1 MCDGITIGGNV
12 SIQISGPCAPAD
24 GSVTAAKI
32 NSEDA
37 SDGHVLTA
45 DGAGGAAWE
54 APTGPFIRVDGSQDG
69 GLLYPQY
76 FEKGVYIGEHFTGYK
91 EVLAFGKLV
100 TEPGNSFPLY
110 GYVEYQYSVPQTS
123 YSYTGFF
130 NARANSANSGS
141 IFHLSSL
148 EVKTENQGTGSITS
162 LYGQRIRVEN
172 EPSVAGSVVVNQYG
186 LYISNGITGQGNATN
201 RYGIYIT
208 QPSGTP
214 TGLDYA
220 LYSTSGN
227 VYFGSANVG
236 IGLTPVASAALLL
249 QAGTTA
255 IAPLRITTGVAPIA
269 PIDGD
274 IWSADGKLYF
284 YNGSTAKE
292 IAFV

>member
-1 MCDGITIGGNV
+1 M
-12 SIQISGPCAPAD
+12 SIQISGPCAPVD

-32 NSEDA
+32 NSGNA
-37 SDGHVLTA
+37 GDGQVLTA

-54 APTGPFIRVDGSQDG
+54 AFIGVNGSQNG

-76 FEKGVYIGEHFTGYK
+76 FEKGVYIGEHFTSYK
-91 EVLAFGKLV
+91 EVLAFGKRV
-100 TEPGNSFPLY
+100 TEPGYSFPLY

-123 YSYTGFF
+123 VSSSGVF
-130 NARANSANSGS
+130 NTKANSANSGS
-141 IFHLSSL
+141 ILHLSSL
-148 EVKTENQGTGSITS
+148 EVKTENQGTGPITAM
-162 LYGQRIRVEN
+162 YGQRIRVEN
-172 EPSVAGSVVVNQYG
+172 EPGVTGSVVVDQYG
-186 LYISNGITGQGNATN
+186 LYISNVITGQGNATN

-220 LYSTSGN
+220 IYSTGGN

-249 QAGTTA
+249 PAGTTTVA
-255 IAPLRITTGVAPIA
+255 TLRITPGAAPTA
-269 PIDGD
+269 PVDGD
-274 IWSADGKLYF
+274 VWRLGGKLYF
-284 YNGSTAKE
+284 HDGTATKE

>member
-1 MCDGITIGGNV
+1 MTKTNLDDLDVAPGSITANEIG
-12 SIQISGPCAPAD
+12 
-24 GSVTAAKI
+24 
-32 NSEDA
+32 SEDA

-54 APTGPFIRVDGSQDG
+54 APAGPFIRVDGSQDG
-69 GLLYPQY
+69 GLVSPQY

-100 TEPGNSFPLY
+100 TEPGHSFPLY
-110 GYVEYQYSVPQTS
+110 AYVEYQYSVPQTS
-123 YSYTGFF
+123 NSTSGFF
-130 NARANSANSGS
+130 NARVNWANSGS
-141 IFHLSSL
+141 ILHLSSL
-148 EVKTENQGTGSITS
+148 EVKTENQGTGPITAM
-162 LYGQRIRVEN
+162 YGQRIRVKN
-172 EPSVAGSVVVNQYG
+172 EPGVAGSVVVDQYG
-186 LYISNGITGQGNATN
+186 LYISNVITGQGNATN

-220 LYSTSGN
+220 IYSTKGN

-249 QAGTTA
+249 PAGTTQ
-255 IAPLRITTGVAPIA
+255 IAPLRITPGVAPIA